1 MYKMKEKIPQI
12 LELLP
17 YSDPFLFVDEIKELD
32 ESKIIGTYT
41 IKKDEY
47 YFRGHF
53 KEKPIVP
60 GVIITEIMAQIGLV
74 SFGIGLLLKQFDEH
88 PEKGNKEILPVFSN
102 FHVEFV
108 NAVGP
113 GAKLTIESKKVF
125 FRLGKLFC
133 KVKCMHEETIVARGE
148 LGGVLI
154 SK

>member
-1 MYKMKEKIPQI
+1 MTDKIPQI

-17 YSDPFLFVDEIKELD
+17 YSDPFLFVDDITELNED
-32 ESKIIGTYT
+32 RITGNYT
-41 IKKDEY
+41 IKENEY

-74 SFGIGLLLKQFDEH
+74 SFGIGLLLKQFEDK
-88 PEKGNKEILPVFSN
+88 PEDADKEILPVFSN

-113 GAKLTIESKKVF
+113 GAKLVVESKKVF

-133 KVKCMHEETIVARGE
+133 KVKCTHEGQVVARGK

-154 SK
+154 RR